1 MTNLSSVLKH
11 DNPVYQA
18 MLLAISCAI
27 VSLALIG
34 GYLATNERIVE
45 LELQDQLNTLGQV
58 LPASRYDN
66 NPLEDQHEID
76 DDRLLQPAQL
86 MLARKGDEISAMA
99 LQLRVA
105 GWGGPMDLLVAI
117 EPDGTIMGVRVVRH
131 KETPGLAD
139 NIEIAKSDWITVF
152 DGKSLEN
159 TPIRAWAVKKDNGD
173 FDQFTGATITPRAVV
188 KAVYTALEL
197 QQSWLASNN
206 SGQQQETQP

>member
-1 MTNLSSVLKH
+1 MSNLGSVLNH

-18 MLLAISCAI
+18 MLLAVSCAI

-34 GYLATNERIVE
+34 GYLATNDRIIE

-58 LPASRYDN
+58 LPADRYDN
-66 NPLEDQHEID
+66 NPLEEQYSLD

-86 MLARKGDEISAMA
+86 MLARRAGDISAMA

-117 EPDGTIMGVRVVRH
+117 EPDGTILGVRVVRH

-152 DGKSLEN
+152 DGKSLAN
-159 TPIRAWAVKKDNGD
+159 TPTRAWAVKKDDGD

-197 QQSWLASNN
+197 QQSWLASHKN
-206 SGQQQETQP
+206 GPQQETQP